1 MRRKMELYASV
12 QPMVLTT
19 EGYQM
24 IYGEDDPEELSLLL
38 LQDKELATRIDEV
51 LHDLYFLQTSLAEPS
66 EGEGLSEEVG
76 TTEDLHQLRVIAA
89 ALKDKTPDDY
99 QEGRVPAGLQFN
111 HLINHSDESGYYV
124 PVDFPQAFAIED
136 VSIGSTAALLQEL
149 DALEVPLAI
158 RFPDLVARAL
168 AASDEDDQA
177 EIPGPVGVW
186 HSLRRLCRSS
196 LDLNLPIHFG

>member
-1 MRRKMELYASV
+1 MELYATV
-12 QPMVLTT
+12 QPLVLTT

-24 IYGEDDPEELSLLL
+24 TYGEDDPEELSLLL
-38 LQDKELATRIDEV
+38 LQDKDLATRIDEA
-51 LHDLYFLQTSLAEPS
+51 LHDLFFLETSLAEPS

-76 TTEDLHQLRVIAA
+76 TTEDLHELRVIAA
-89 ALKDKTPDDY
+89 ATKDKTPDDY
-99 QEGRVPAGLQFN
+99 QEGRVPAGMQFN
-111 HLINHSDESGYYV
+111 HLINHSDESGYYL
-124 PVDFPQAFAIED
+124 PVDFPQAFFLDD
-136 VSIGSTAALLQEL
+136 VSVGSTTALLQEL

-168 AASDEDDQA
+168 VAPDEDERV

-196 LDLNLPIHFG
+196 LDLGLPIHFG